1 MLSKAFLSLF
11 LSLFLMNKRE
21 TAALFF
27 EKICQ
32 AHIVKFNGWVFETL
46 ENNVICVITATK
58 DDSLASI
65 SFWSPEKSNWN
76 KSNKNKNKHKYSHG
90 KTLIRL

>member
-1 MLSKAFLSLF
+1 MLSKAFLFFFISF
-11 LSLFLMNKRE
+11 SFFLMNKRE

-27 EKICQ
+27 EKIRQ

-46 ENNVICVITATK
+46 ENNVICVISATK

-76 KSNKNKNKHKYSHG
+76 KSNKNKHKYSHG